1 MREIGRAE
9 ERANNYS
16 PGPGSIEQ
24 NRERGPCFIGSILF
38 CQQQRKIIKM
48 DRAEAK
54 KSVLQRKFLA
64 NHNQT
69 IKKKLYE

>member
-9 ERANNYS
+9 ERANNSS

-54 KSVLQRKFLA
+54 KRQRKFLA